1 MIEKIRRYMEEQH
14 MAEPGSRIVVGVSGG
29 ADSICLLHVLAL
41 LAPSFQWEL
50 AAVHVNHLI
59 REEAG
64 EDASYVKET
73 CERLGIP
80 FFLMEEDVEA
90 LAKSRGLSVEE
101 AGRQVRYRAFYE
113 AAQSFG
119 ADRIA
124 VAHNRNDRAETL
136 LFHMFRG
143 TGLDGM
149 ASIRPVRD
157 KIIRPLLCVG
167 REEIEQWLLEKNIR
181 WCIDKSND
189 TDTYTRNK
197 IRRHILPFAREEI
210 CSEADVHLAQE
221 AELLEQTADFVS
233 RKAQEALDRCRLSE
247 KSAEGSVEPEK
258 PAEGSMEPEKA
269 ADGSVEPEKPE
280 AGGRNPQE
288 SAEGSGSP
296 EALTGKG
303 GLHNEVSRIKRIR
316 IAVPAFLQEE
326 KLLQTHLLKLVLREL
341 SGGGKDIGMSHIRD
355 VESLFYKQGGK
366 RVMLPYGLEALRG
379 FGEVIVQERKQAPES
394 PDGTQGQAL
403 AAHFFIKINMEELA
417 GNMGAAQNTAP
428 VLALACKEGRI
439 LEFSLF
445 PRENSQIIPQKTC
458 TKWFDYDRIES
469 LVLRTRQPGDY
480 LCINDKLQK
489 KRLKDYLIQEKIPV
503 QERENLLLLADGSHI
518 LWVVGHRIS
527 SAVKVTDST
536 KRVLRVHIR
545 GGKENG

>member
-14 MAEPGSRIVVGVSGG
+14 MAGQGSRIVVGVSGG
-29 ADSICLLHVLAL
+29 ADSICLLHMLAL
-41 LAPSFQWEL
+41 LAPEYEWKL

-64 EDASYVKET
+64 EDAAYVEET
-73 CERLGIP
+73 CRRLGIS
-80 FFLMEEDVEA
+80 FYLTKEDVEA

-101 AGRQVRYRAFYE
+101 AGRQVRYRAFAE
-113 AAQSFG
+113 AAERFG

-157 KIIRPLLCVG
+157 SIIRPLLCVG
-167 REEIEQWLLEKNIR
+167 REEIEGWLREKNIR

-210 CSEADVHLAQE
+210 CAEAEAHLAQE
-221 AELLEQTADFVS
+221 AELLALTADFVG
-233 RKAQEALDRCRLSE
+233 RKAKEALDRCRISE
-247 KSAEGSVEPEK
+247 
-258 PAEGSMEPEKA
+258 
-269 ADGSVEPEKPE
+269 
-280 AGGRNPQE
+280 
-288 SAEGSGSP
+288 
-296 EALTGKG
+296 EALDGNENSLKTGD
-303 GLHNEVSRIKRIR
+303 LRIKRVR
-316 IAVPAFLQEE
+316 IGVPAFLREE
-326 KLLQTHLLKLVLREL
+326 ELLKTHLLKLALKEL
-341 SGGGKDIGMSHIRD
+341 SGGGKDIGMIHIKD

-366 RVMLPYGLEALRG
+366 RVTLPCGLEALRT
-379 FGEVIVQERKQAPES
+379 FGEVIVQEINPVSGADGGAEGKS
-394 PDGTQGQAL
+394 PAAL
-403 AAHFFIKINMEELA
+403 FYQKIDREALVR
-417 GNMGAAQNTAP
+417 NMGDTQTAAP
-428 VLALACKEGRI
+428 VLELADAEGRI

-445 PRENSQIIPQKTC
+445 RREKSQIIPQKTC

-480 LCINDKLQK
+480 LTINDKLQK

-527 SAVKVTDST
+527 SAVKVTDGT
-536 KRVLRVHIR
+536 KTVLRVHIR

>member
-1 MIEKIRRYMEEQH
+1 MIEKIRWYMEEQH
-14 MAEPGSRIVVGVSGG
+14 MAGPGSRIVVGVSGG

-41 LAPSFQWEL
+41 LAPSFQWKL
-50 AAVHVNHLI
+50 AVVHVNHLI
-59 REEAG
+59 RREAG
-64 EDASYVKET
+64 EDAAYVEET
-73 CERLGIP
+73 CRRLGVS
-80 FFLMEEDVEA
+80 FYLTEVDVEA

-113 AAQSFG
+113 AAESFG

-157 KIIRPLLCVG
+157 NIIRPLLCVG
-167 REEIEQWLLEKNIR
+167 REEIEQWLREKNIR

-210 CSEADVHLAQE
+210 CPEADAHLSQE
-221 AELLEQTADFVS
+221 AELLAQTADFVG
-233 RKAQEALDRCRLSE
+233 RRAQEALDRCRLLEEAS
-247 KSAEGSVEPEK
+247 
-258 PAEGSMEPEKA
+258 
-269 ADGSVEPEKPE
+269 DGSAGPEE
-280 AGGRNPQE
+280 ARARMGNQQE
-288 SAEGSGSP
+288 CRPSP
-296 EALTGKG
+296 
-303 GLHNEVSRIKRIR
+303 VKRIR

-326 KLLQTHLLKLVLREL
+326 KLLQTHLLRLVLKEL

-366 RVMLPYGLEALRG
+366 RVMLPYGLEALRS
-379 FGEVIVQERKQAPES
+379 FGEVIVQERKPAAAAL
-394 PDGTQGQAL
+394 DGTEEEVP
-403 AAHFFIKINMEELA
+403 AAHFFQKIDMEELA
-417 GNMGAAQNTAP
+417 GNIGDTQNAAP
-428 VLALACKEGRI
+428 VLTLACGGGKI

-445 PRENSQIIPQKTC
+445 RRENSQIIPQKTC

-480 LCINDKLQK
+480 LSINDKLQK

-545 GGKENG
+545 GGEEDG

>member
-41 LAPSFQWEL
+41 LAPSFQWKL

-73 CERLGIP
+73 CERLGLP
-80 FFLMEEDVEA
+80 FFLTEEDVEA

-221 AELLEQTADFVS
+221 AELLALTADFVS
-233 RKAQEALDRCRLSE
+233 RKAQEALDRCRL
-247 KSAEGSVEPEK
+247 PEK
-258 PAEGSMEPEKA
+258 TADGSMESERA
-269 ADGSVEPEKPE
+269 ADGGVEPEKPE
-280 AGGRNPQE
+280 AGGRNPE
-288 SAEGSGSP
+288 EAADRSGSP
-296 EALTGKG
+296 EALAGKEDLQSG
-303 GLHNEVSRIKRIR
+303 RSREKRIR

-366 RVMLPYGLEALRG
+366 RVMLPYGLEALRS
-379 FGEVIVQERKQAPES
+379 FGEVIVQERKQVPES
-394 PDGTQGQAL
+394 SDGTEREAL
-403 AAHFFIKINMEELA
+403 SADFFIKIDMEELA
-417 GNMGAAQNTAP
+417 RNLGAGRNAAP
-428 VLALACKEGRI
+428 VLSFACREGKI

-545 GGKENG
+545 GGRENG

>member
-41 LAPSFQWEL
+41 LAPSFQWKL

-64 EDASYVKET
+64 DDASYVEET
-73 CERLGIP
+73 CGQLGIS
-80 FFLMEEDVEA
+80 FYLTQEDVEA
-90 LAKSRGLSVEE
+90 LAKAGGLSVEE

-113 AAQSFG
+113 AAESFG

-210 CSEADVHLAQE
+210 CTEADVHLAQE
-221 AELLEQTADFVS
+221 AELLALTADFVG
-233 RKAQEALDRCRLSE
+233 RRAQEALDRCRLSE
-247 KSAEGSVEPEK
+247 K
-258 PAEGSMEPEKA
+258 A
-269 ADGSVEPEKPE
+269 AD
-280 AGGRNPQE
+280 
-288 SAEGSGSP
+288 GSGSP
-296 EALTGKG
+296 EPLAGKG
-303 GLHNEVSRIKRIR
+303 DLHSAASRIKRIR

-341 SGGGKDIGMSHIRD
+341 SEGGKDIGMSHIRD

-366 RVMLPYGLEALRG
+366 KVMLPYGLEALRS
-379 FGEVIVQERKQAPES
+379 FGEVIVQERKPVPEALEGTEGEAP
-394 PDGTQGQAL
+394 
-403 AAHFFIKINMEELA
+403 AAEFFINIDMEELA
-417 GNMGAAQNTAP
+417 GNMGDAQNAAP
-428 VLALACKEGRI
+428 VLALAGKEGRI

-445 PRENSQIIPQKTC
+445 PWENSQIIPQKTC

>member
-14 MAEPGSRIVVGVSGG
+14 MAESGSRIVVGVSGG

-41 LAPSFQWEL
+41 LAPSFQWKL

-73 CERLGIP
+73 CERLGIL
-80 FFLMEEDVEA
+80 FFLTEEDVEA

-101 AGRQVRYRAFYE
+101 AGRQVRYCAFYE
-113 AAQSFG
+113 AAESFG

-157 KIIRPLLCVG
+157 RIIRPLLCVG

-221 AELLEQTADFVS
+221 AELLALTADFVS

-247 KSAEGSVEPEK
+247 KT
-258 PAEGSMEPEKA
+258 
-269 ADGSVEPEKPE
+269 ADGSVEPEK
-280 AGGRNPQE
+280 A
-288 SAEGSGSP
+288 
-296 EALTGKG
+296 EALAGKG
-303 GLHNEVSRIKRIR
+303 DLHSAASREKRIR

-366 RVMLPYGLEALRG
+366 RVMLPYGLEALRS
-379 FGEVIVQERKQAPES
+379 FGEVIVQERKQVPES
-394 PDGTQGQAL
+394 SDGTAREAL
-403 AAHFFIKINMEELA
+403 SADFFIKIYMEELA
-417 GNMGAAQNTAP
+417 RNLGAGQNAAP
-428 VLALACKEGRI
+428 VLSFACREGRI

-545 GGKENG
+545 GGRENG